1 MRKTLNTL
9 GNVLLTILVM
19 ILVFYGIAFV
29 EMKIM
34 LKKNFEIFNYS
45 FVIVQDKSMIKDF
58 QKGDIAII
66 DRDMD
71 YDIGEKVLYIDNK
84 GKYVISNV
92 IYKDSVSITTKC
104 NTCSKDSEPIENSK
118 VIGKAFAKIG
128 YLGWIIIFFKK
139 KLVLILL
146 AIFGMSCLIASRF
159 VKYEPKVER
168 VIPER
173 KALTPRNVEE
183 QNDTFNQ

>member
-1 MRKTLNTL
+1 MRKLLNTL
-9 GNVLLTILVM
+9 GNILLTILVM
-19 ILVFYGIAFV
+19 LLVFYAIAFV

-34 LKKNFEIFNYS
+34 LKDNFEIFNYT
-45 FVIVQDKSMIKDF
+45 FVIVKDKSMIKDF

-66 DRDMD
+66 NRDLD
-71 YDIGEKVLYIDNK
+71 YEVGEKVLYINNK
-84 GKYVISNV
+84 NKYEISNV
-92 IYKDSVSITTKC
+92 VYKDSVSITTKC

-118 VIGKAFAKIG
+118 VIGKAFAKIS
-128 YLGWIIIFFKK
+128 YLGWLIIFFKK
-139 KLVLILL
+139 KIVLIIL

-173 KALTPRNVEE
+173 KALTPRNTEDKIDE
-183 QNDTFNQ
+183 NNQ